1 MNQAPAGLNTLIA
14 SGDVVPPPEPS
25 LLPMGSDVQ
34 NQSVW
39 LTSSSLWKQ
48 WIKLGGKDNN
58 FCIVESA
65 LA

>member
-1 MNQAPAGLNTLIA
+1 
-14 SGDVVPPPEPS
+14 
-25 LLPMGSDVQ
+25 MGSDVQ

-39 LTSSSLWKQ
+39 LTSSSSWKQ